1 MTEKQALLWM
11 LGILGS
17 VCAGAVTVDKVL
29 DIIHKYVKKAQAPD
43 AEQNKRLDEM
53 DKRIGTLE
61 QGQLQHTQA
70 LARDLRRF
78 DEIDEVS
85 RLTLDGVR
93 NLLDAQ
99 LSGNNHE
106 GMQKSKS
113 DIDNYLLK
121 GVTNHGS
128 TGN

>member
-1 MTEKQALLWM
+1 MTEKEALLWV

-17 VCAGAVTVDKVL
+17 LCAAAITIDKVL
-29 DIIHKYVKKAQAPD
+29 EIIHKYIKKAQEPD
-43 AEQNKRLDEM
+43 NAQNKRLDEL
-53 DKRIGTLE
+53 DKR
-61 QGQLQHTQA
+61 A
-70 LARDLRRF
+70 LARNQRRF

-99 LSGNNHE
+99 LSGNNRE
-106 GMQKSKS
+106 GMQKSRA

>member
-1 MTEKQALLWM
+1 MTEKEALLWV

-17 VCAGAVTVDKVL
+17 LCAAAITIDKVL
-29 DIIHKYVKKAQAPD
+29 EIIHKYVKKAQAPD
-43 AEQNKRLDEM
+43 NAQNKRLDDL
-53 DKRIGTLE
+53 DKRVGTLE

-78 DEIDEVS
+78 DGIDEEM
-85 RLTLDGVR
+85 RLVLVGVQ

-99 LSGNNHE
+99 LSGNNRE
-106 GMQKSKS
+106 GMQKSKT
-113 DIDNYLLK
+113 DINNYLLK

-128 TGN
+128 NP